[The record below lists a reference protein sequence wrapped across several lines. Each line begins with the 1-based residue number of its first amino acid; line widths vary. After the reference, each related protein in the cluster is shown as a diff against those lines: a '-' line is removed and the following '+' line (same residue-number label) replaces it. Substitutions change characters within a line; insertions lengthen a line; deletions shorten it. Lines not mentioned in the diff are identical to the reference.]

1 MKPTSARSLMWAS
14 LVLLLVGGMV
24 GSPAAGVAGAVLAAL
39 CAIAPVVFG
48 TKGVRVAGVL
58 LLLASV
64 GLAVALLPAVKGH
77 MDGYRNRAHRA
88 QESVTTGTTEAK

>member
-1 MKPTSARSLMWAS
+1 MWAS

-24 GSPAAGVAGAVLAAL
+24 GSPAAGVTGAVLAAL

-88 QESVTTGTTEAK
+88 QESVPTGTTEAK